1 MEAAPIFVALA
12 IAVAL
17 GLALGT
23 VNGDAIKGFVNS
35 VKDFFNRFSK

>member
-23 VNGDAIKGFVNS
+23 VNADDIKGFVS
-35 VKDFFNRFSK
+35 KVKDFFNGFSK

>member
-12 IAVAL
+12 AAVAL

-23 VNGDAIKGFVNS
+23 VNADDIKGFVNS
-35 VKDFFNRFSK
+35 VRKFFQSLSK